1 MEYLR
6 TSKFLFSISRNR
18 KIVSS
23 FQPRYCSNLA
33 KTTANSGETQTTAE
47 KFKSRISSGPT
58 FQDFI
63 KGVSTHKTSDEN
75 VEYHD
80 QHSYFSDA
88 LDLGNF
94 RKGEK
99 CFSVSFETSSFRDQI
114 LTGVLASPCSLF

>member
-23 FQPRYCSNLA
+23 FQLRYCSNLA
-33 KTTANSGETQTTAE
+33 RTKADSGDTQTTAE
-47 KFKSRISSGPT
+47 KFKLRISSGPT

-63 KGVSTHKTSDEN
+63 KGVSTNKTSDEN

-88 LDLGNF
+88 LDMGNF

-99 CFSVSFETSSFRDQI
+99 CFSVSFEASSFRDQI
-114 LTGVLASPCSLF
+114 LTGVLPSSCSLF